1 MIFFGFLPRMRG
13 GGTEGGVDM
22 PTENSTVP
30 DVMLGV
36 VVGVLL
42 VNLACRG
49 RDVEEAR
56 IEEEEQVT
64 RHAFSYPAVVVV
76 R

>member
-1 MIFFGFLPRMRG
+1 
-13 GGTEGGVDM
+13 M

-64 RHAFSYPAVVVV
+64 RHALSYPAVVVV